1 MSVGFVETN
10 ARIAALPGIVNCDYG
25 AKEARQALAI
35 QDAGISGGGTVL
47 SSANPTVPGT
57 STSILAADALR
68 TTVLIQN
75 QSVDDIYIQ
84 FGVAAAINDGFLI
97 GPGLDKSFGGVFATK
112 EVFAISSAG
121 PSQIMI
127 FTTAVA

>member
-1 MSVGFVETN
+1 MSNPIFVETN
-10 ARIAALPGIVNCDYG
+10 ARIAALPGIQNCDYS

-35 QDAGISGGGTVL
+35 QDAGVAGGGTTLV
-47 SSANPTVPGT
+47 SANPTVPGT

-84 FGVAAAINDGFLI
+84 FGVAAAINDGFKIL
-97 GPGLDKSFGGVFATK
+97 PDEDVTFGGVFATK

-127 FTTAVA
+127 FTTAA